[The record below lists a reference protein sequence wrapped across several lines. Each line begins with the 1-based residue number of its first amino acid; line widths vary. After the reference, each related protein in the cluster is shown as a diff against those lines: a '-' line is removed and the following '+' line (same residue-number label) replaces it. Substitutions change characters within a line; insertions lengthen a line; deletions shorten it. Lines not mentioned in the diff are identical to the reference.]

1 MIGCN
6 LELLKKN
13 MLMVSKHCTHSS
25 EYHERMGYGRCN
37 GRADNRTYFRID
49 ALNGLE
55 RKDPYEALP
64 YQIRHIDD
72 SLSLHRAPDM
82 KSVSRFHLSHL
93 SDHKTCNHQDLQ
105 NRSRKH
111 YRQSLIHLQLL
122 HKSDPY
128 QDYQD
133 KPIHAYH
140 DANLNN
146 TFQPQHA
153 KLI

>member
-13 MLMVSKHCTHSS
+13 MLMLSKHCTHSS

-72 SLSLHRAPDM
+72 SLSLHRAIYLADQ
-82 KSVSRFHLSHL
+82 HLLDQHL
-93 SDHKTCNHQDLQ
+93 LDQHLLDQHWKDQSPSD
-105 NRSRKH
+105 
-111 YRQSLIHLQLL
+111 
-122 HKSDPY
+122 
-128 QDYQD
+128 
-133 KPIHAYH
+133 
-140 DANLNN
+140 
-146 TFQPQHA
+146 QH
-153 KLI
+153 